1 LYQESIKGKIE
12 DPTRSIEGDNMIAYC
27 DVCDAFTYRFY
38 LWEKLVR
45 NEG

>member
-1 LYQESIKGKIE
+1 MQERMTGKIE

-38 LWEKLVR
+38 LWNKLVR
-45 NEG
+45 NVE